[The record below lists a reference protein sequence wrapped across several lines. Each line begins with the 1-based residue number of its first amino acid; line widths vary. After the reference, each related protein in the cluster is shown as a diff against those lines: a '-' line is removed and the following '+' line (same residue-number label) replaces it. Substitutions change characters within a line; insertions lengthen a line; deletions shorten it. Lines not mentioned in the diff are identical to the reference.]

1 MGSAFLL
8 ELRDLV
14 TFGRSRFR
22 RAICRLVAAAMLFA
36 QAIGVAQACI
46 EATQSPTMAFAQSDH
61 DGDCDKTVNKN
72 ACLQQYTAGDQS
84 SAQVQ
89 VAVAAMPT
97 IAVLT
102 VPVAPVRGACP
113 AVMLA
118 SLTHS
123 PDPPPSI
130 RFCSFQL

>member
-1 MGSAFLL
+1 MF
-8 ELRDLV
+8 
-14 TFGRSRFR
+14 
-22 RAICRLVAAAMLFA
+22 FA
-36 QAIGVAQACI
+36 HAIGVAQACI
-46 EATQSPTMAFAQSDH
+46 EATQSPTMAFAGPHQK
-61 DGDCDKTVNKN
+61 GDCDETVNKN

-89 VAVAAMPT
+89 AAVAAMPA

-102 VPVAPVRGACP
+102 VPVAPVRVVCP
-113 AVMLA
+113 AVTLA
-118 SLTHS
+118 SLAHS

>member
-14 TFGRSRFR
+14 TFGRPRFR
-22 RAICRLVAAAMLFA
+22 RAICRFVAAAMLFA
-36 QAIGVAQACI
+36 QAIGVAQACM
-46 EATQSPTMAFAQSDH
+46 EATQSPTMAFADAHQK
-61 DGDCDKTVNKN
+61 GDCDKTVNKN

-89 VAVAAMPT
+89 VAVAAMPV
-97 IAVLT
+97 IPALT
-102 VPVAPVRGACP
+102 VPVAPVCGACP
-113 AVMLA
+113 AVTLA

-123 PDPPPSI
+123 TDPPPSI

>member
-1 MGSAFLL
+1 MF
-8 ELRDLV
+8 
-14 TFGRSRFR
+14 
-22 RAICRLVAAAMLFA
+22 FA

-46 EATQSPTMAFAQSDH
+46 EATQSPTMAFADPH
-61 DGDCDKTVNKN
+61 HKDDCDKRVNKN

-89 VAVAAMPT
+89 VAVAAMPA

-102 VPVAPVRGACP
+102 VPVAPVRVVCP
-113 AVMLA
+113 AVALV

>member
-1 MGSAFLL
+1 MFS
-8 ELRDLV
+8 
-14 TFGRSRFR
+14 RSRSR
-22 RAICRLVAAAMLFA
+22 RAICHLLTVGIFFA
-36 QAIGVAQACI
+36 QAIGIAQACV
-46 EATQSPTMAFAQSDH
+46 EATQSPTMAFADPHQK
-61 DGDCDKTVNKN
+61 GDCGKTVNKN

-89 VAVAAMPT
+89 VAVAAMPA

-102 VPVAPVRGACP
+102 VPVAPVRLVRP
-113 AVMLA
+113 AVTLTF
-118 SLTHS
+118 LTHS

>member
-1 MGSAFLL
+1 MIFSGF
-8 ELRDLV
+8 RI
-14 TFGRSRFR
+14 R
-22 RAICRLVAAAMLFA
+22 RAICRLLIAGTFFA
-36 QAIGVAQACI
+36 QAIGIAQACA
-46 EATQSPTMAFAQSDH
+46 EATQSPTMAFADANH
-61 DGDCDKTVNKN
+61 EGDCADTVNQN

-89 VAVAAMPT
+89 FAVAAMPA

-102 VPVAPVRGACP
+102 VPVVPVRGACP
-113 AVMLA
+113 AVTLA

>member
-1 MGSAFLL
+1 MIFSGS
-8 ELRDLV
+8 RIR
-14 TFGRSRFR
+14 RS
-22 RAICRLVAAAMLFA
+22 ICRLLTAGMLFA
-36 QAIGVAQACI
+36 QAIGIAQACV
-46 EATQSPTMAFAQSDH
+46 EAAPSPTMAFAQSDH
-61 DGDCDKTVNKN
+61 DGDCGNTVNQN
-72 ACLQQYTAGDQS
+72 ACLQQCNAEDQS

-89 VAVAAMPT
+89 VAVAAMPA

-113 AVMLA
+113 AVTVA